1 MSQKAKTMS
10 VVLVVIALVIGI
22 LVGFA
27 VGRVGVAPTTITQTI
42 TQPVTYTI
50 TYTTERTVI
59 STVMMSP
66 ATTTSPV
73 TSPTTSPSPT
83 TTSPVQQYVWTLPN
97 ENEIVADLSKRITW
111 SGEVTIEMWDGLG
124 GGDGWVMDHLVDTFN
139 SLFAGKIKVVRVMQG
154 AWSDVYSKLLA
165 GYKAGVQ
172 PDVFIVHPTEIPIF
186 AYTVMQPVDNVIKNF
201 GLSRDQYIEWYWD
214 MLWWPD
220 PKTGEKHMMAL
231 PLDIHPYAMY
241 INLDL
246 AEKYGIS
253 IPKPGEIKTPD
264 DLLNWLRL
272 AKQKLQTEKTG
283 IYPMGIE
290 TGAGNFWF
298 WWSLTPRDLVVG
310 DGTVTN
316 PKPAIN
322 STDGINTFK
331 WFKTAADEGLI
342 VVHPW
347 NELIYGLAMNTTHP
361 VLSWVHGPW
370 AQATFDLIPG
380 FRYAVVALFGGD
392 SPYKVWTS
400 GHIIGLTYGNTPERQ
415 KAAEIFAVWLSK
427 HGGPWGAYAGHI
439 PAYKEGWK
447 FPPYA
452 NNPHRMQFVEQ
463 AKLGAKFLTLHP
475 AIWEI
480 GDHIN
485 AHVLNVVNGQETPEE
500 ASQKSEQETLEILA
514 PYAGG

>member
-27 VGRVGVAPTTITQTI
+27 VGRVGVAPTTITTITRTI

-59 STVMMSP
+59 STVMTSP
-66 ATTTSPV
+66 A
-73 TSPTTSPSPT
+73 T

-97 ENEIVADLSKRITW
+97 ENEIVADLSKHITW

-139 SLFAGKIKVVRVMQG
+139 SLFAGKIKVVRIMQG
-154 AWSDVYSKLLA
+154 AWPDVYSKLLA

-220 PKTGEKHMMAL
+220 PKTGEKHMMDL

-246 AEKYGIS
+246 AEKYGIP
-253 IPKPGEIKTPD
+253 IPKSGEIKTPD

-272 AKQKLQTEKTG
+272 AKQKLQPEKTG
-283 IYPMGIE
+283 IYPFGMPNWGD
-290 TGAGNFWF
+290 
-298 WWSLTPRDLVVG
+298 WWLWWCFTPRDLVAG
-310 DGTVTN
+310 DGTAQD
-316 PKPAIN
+316 PKPII
-322 STDGINTFK
+322 SSSDGVYAFK
-331 WFKTAADEGLI
+331 VYKIMMDEGLAYP
-342 VVHPW
+342 HTW
-347 NELIYGLAMNTTHP
+347 QELAYGLAMNTTYP
-361 VLSWVHGPW
+361 VLAWIHGPW
-370 AQATFDLIPG
+370 MQATFDLVPG
-380 FRYAVVALFGGD
+380 FRYAVVAIFGGD

-439 PAYKEGWK
+439 PAYKEGWN

-452 NNPHRMQFVEQ
+452 NNPHRMGFVEQ
-463 AKLGAKFLTLHP
+463 ARLGAKFLTLHP
-475 AIWEI
+475 AIWAI

-485 AHVLNVVNGQETPEE
+485 DHIVNVINGQETPEE
-500 ASQKSEQETLEILA
+500 AAQKTEQEVLEILA
-514 PYAGG
+514 TYGG